1 VIKHD
6 WTKGETR
13 SVETG
18 RGVRHRSCLSHI
30 LFNLYNEYL
39 TNEGLEGFGGF
50 KTGQVIRAVKC
61 ADDLVQE
68 EMVLQGMID
77 KLVVKL
83 EGAVEWK

>member
-1 VIKHD
+1 M
-6 WTKGETR
+6 
-13 SVETG
+13 
-18 RGVRHRSCLSHI
+18 
-30 LFNLYNEYL
+30 
-39 TNEGLEGFGGF
+39 GFVDF
-50 KTGQVIRAVKC
+50 KIGGQVIRAVKC